1 MGISDP
7 ASDPSASLGRPS
19 VFLSYARADRAR
31 VAPVA
36 DALTAA
42 GIQVW
47 WDALIDS
54 GAAFAKLIERQL
66 NEADAVVVCWSAT
79 SVESDWVR
87 DEAAHGRDRKSLVPI
102 SIDGTQGP
110 LGFRQYHA
118 VDFSAWKGGVDEPQL
133 QSLVR
138 GILGVRGAEDAPRHV
153 VSTPVKARGVSRR
166 TMLLA
171 GGGAIALVSAGSIVW
186 LSPFGE
192 GAIRNSVAV
201 LPFANLSGDPSQAY
215 FSDGLSEEVRA
226 ALARNK
232 KLKVAAPTSSNK
244 FRERNE
250 DARTIAGKLGVAFLL
265 DGSVRRAGNVVRIAA
280 ELVDAS
286 TGFSKWSQTFERQ
299 MTDIFAVQGEI
310 ARTVAEALDIEVGA
324 SPSDKTPGG
333 TTNVEAYEAYLR
345 GRAAFEL
352 SADEASDRAAL
363 KQFETAIAAD
373 PDYAAARAA
382 RSRTLTAIANQYTEG
397 KLLRPL
403 YDEAIAEAKRSVKLA
418 PDFADAQSALGYTL
432 FTGRLDVRGAKA
444 PYERSLALG
453 EGDADV
459 LIRYAFYG
467 ARTGQFGPARKAVDR
482 AITLDPLNPRA
493 FRTLAAVLYAER
505 RYAESIEPGQKALK
519 LNPKMGVAHAA
530 IGDALFAM
538 GKFPEAV
545 AAYRAEPSPSF
556 ALAGLAIVQNRLGDT
571 AASQKALKDLISQFG
586 DGASYQQAQV
596 YAQLGQVDAAL
607 DALDR
612 ARKVG
617 DGGLGY
623 SRNDPMIDPL
633 RKTPRFIA
641 LMQALG
647 FD

>member
-1 MGISDP
+1 MSG
-7 ASDPSASLGRPS
+7 GPS

-31 VAPVA
+31 VAPIA
-36 DALTAA
+36 DALASA
-42 GIQVW
+42 GLEVW

-54 GAAFAKLIERQL
+54 GAAFAKLIEKQL

-87 DEAAHGRDRKSLVPI
+87 DEAAHGRDRKCLVPI
-102 SIDGTQGP
+102 SVDGTQGP

-118 VDFSAWKGGVDEPQL
+118 VDFSNWKGGVEEPQL

-138 GILGVRGAEDAPRHV
+138 GIVGVSGTAEAPRHLV
-153 VSTPVKARGVSRR
+153 AAQPKRGLSRR

-171 GGGAIALVSAGSIVW
+171 GSGAAAVVAAGGIAWFNPFATAIK
-186 LSPFGE
+186 
-192 GAIRNSVAV
+192 NSVAV

-232 KLKVAAPTSSNK
+232 RLKVAAPTSSNK

-250 DARTIAGKLGVAFLL
+250 DARTIASKLGVAFLL
-265 DGSVRRAGNVVRIAA
+265 DGSVRRAGNTVRIAA
-280 ELVDAS
+280 ELVDAA

-299 MTDIFAVQGEI
+299 MTDIFAVQSEI

-324 SPSDKTPGG
+324 SASSDKTPGG
-333 TTNVEAYEAYLR
+333 TTNVQAYEAYLR

-352 SADEASDRAAL
+352 SADEASDRDAL
-363 KQFETAIAAD
+363 AQFEAAIAAD
-373 PDYAAARAA
+373 PGYAAARAA

-403 YDEAIAEAKRSVKLA
+403 YDEAIAEAERAVKLA

-432 FTGRLDVRGAKA
+432 FTGRLDVRGARQ

-467 ARTGQFGPARKAVDR
+467 ARTGQFDSARKAVDR
-482 AITLDPLNPRA
+482 AISLDPLNPRA
-493 FRTLAAVLYAER
+493 FRSLAAVLYAER

-538 GKFPEAV
+538 GKLQEAL
-545 AAYRAEPSPSF
+545 AAYKAEPSPSF
-556 ALAGLAIVQNRLGDT
+556 ALAGLAIVQHRLGDE
-571 AASQKALKDLISQFG
+571 AASQKALKDLIAKFG
-586 DGASYQQAQV
+586 DAASYQQAQV
-596 YAQLGQVDAAL
+596 YAQLGQTDAAL

-612 ARKVG
+612 ARKG
-617 DGGLGY
+617 RDGGLGY
-623 SRNDPMIDPL
+623 MRNDPMIDSL
-633 RKTPRFIA
+633 RETPRFVA
-641 LMQALG
+641 LIKELG
-647 FD
+647 FE